1 MKRLLGLLSL
11 ALLTACAGYSY
22 PVQDGG
28 DGVYYAASPPN
39 VTYVKVPY
47 SPARFYAMPYWTY
60 YSPYFYPHYFSIATA
75 PSIEPYYRSSNYWAR
90 NRPYYLP
97 PSSRSLNE
105 AGSMEANALSALYS
119 TGNWNFHHAERMD
132 LRRAIGPSSNSSP
145 TPVNNRATR
154 QPVTAASAFRR
165 PVTMPSSRAS
175 RPAPTRMS
183 SSSRSQRQS
192 SSSRPVS
199 RGSVSRPKIHHD

>member
-39 VTYVKVPY
+39 VTYVNVPY

-60 YSPYFYPHYFSIATA
+60 HSPYFYPYYFSIAA
-75 PSIEPYYRSSNYWAR
+75 PSIEPYYASPNYWAR

-97 PSSRSLNE
+97 PSSRSPNE
-105 AGSMEANALSALYS
+105 VGGMEANALSALYS
-119 TGNWNFHHAERMD
+119 TGNWNFRHSEPLD
-132 LRRAIGPSSNSSP
+132 LRGAIGLSSNLRP
-145 TPVNNRATR
+145 TPVNNRTTR
-154 QPVTAASAFRR
+154 QPVAAASAFRR
-165 PVTMPSSRAS
+165 PVTVPSSRAS
-175 RPAPTRMS
+175 RPASTRMS
-183 SSSRSQRQS
+183 SSSRSHRQS

-199 RGSVSRPKIHHD
+199 RGSVSRPKIHHE